1 MGEAKRKEMATL
13 KPSIALDT
21 LGGRIHVE
29 WDPTAAVTPLGQLP
43 FFIEFL
49 KVSGLFDAWVAD
61 CPLAY
66 QSNNASDKRA
76 VLATFLISILAG
88 HQRYAHITAIRHDGL
103 HPELL
108 GVLKR
113 VSEDAARR
121 ALAKMD
127 ESLGVAWLDGHL
139 AKTTAPLLSTPWILD
154 LDATVKCLYGK
165 QEGAIVGY
173 NPTKRGRPSHCYHRA
188 LMANTRL
195 ALAVEVMAG
204 NETAPTHSMPGIGTW
219 LDSLP
224 KEQRPALLRGDVAY
238 GSEAV
243 LREAEWRDPAYVSKL
258 RMTKNVKGLIKKL
271 FRRDGWED
279 AGQGWEGIEDT
290 LTLTGWSRAR
300 RVVVLR
306 RKLQGEILLTGTD
319 ERQGELAFIE
329 GDIPTARY
337 EYAVLVTSTAYP
349 VLSLA
354 QLYRDRADAENNF
367 DELKNQWGW
376 GGFTTQDL
384 ARCRLMARMVAL
396 VYNGWNLFVRLAQ
409 PHKHF
414 EAISSRPLLLHGV
427 ATQTRH
433 AGQIRMTIT
442 RTHAKQATIQA
453 VLTNLAGFL
462 NSLKATAEQLTSA
475 QRLQAILVRAFA
487 KFMLV
492 GTDPPTSL
500 APQFAPNSRGNC
512 FF

>member
-1 MGEAKRKEMATL
+1 MGEAKRKAL
-13 KPSIALDT
+13 LAKKQAVALDT
-21 LGGRIHVE
+21 FGGRIHVE
-29 WDPTAAVTPLGQLP
+29 WDPEAAVTPLGQLP

-61 CPLAY
+61 CPLVY
-66 QSNNASDKRA
+66 RSNNASDKRA

-88 HQRYAHITAIRHDGL
+88 HQRYAHIAGIRNDGI
-103 HPELL
+103 HPDLL
-108 GVLKR
+108 GVAGL

-121 ALAKMD
+121 ALSKMD
-127 ESLGVAWLDGHL
+127 ETEGVLWLERHL
-139 AKTTAPLLSTPWILD
+139 AKTTEPLLSTPWILD

-165 QEGAIVGY
+165 QEGAVVGY
-173 NPTKRGRPSHCYHRA
+173 NPTKKGRPSHCYHSA

-204 NETAPTHSMPGIGTW
+204 NETAPTHSMPGIWAW

-243 LREAEWRDPAYVSKL
+243 LREAELRDQAYLSKL

-271 FRRDGWED
+271 FRKDGWED
-279 AGQGWEGIEDT
+279 AGQGWKGLEDT
-290 LTLTGWSRAR
+290 LTLSGWSRAR

-306 RKLQGEILLTGTD
+306 RKLTGEMLLTGTD
-319 ERQGELAFIE
+319 ERQGEFAFIE
-329 GDIPTARY
+329 ADIPTARY
-337 EYAVLVTSTAYP
+337 EYAVLVTSTAHSI
-349 VLSLA
+349 LSLA

-396 VYNGWNLFVRLAQ
+396 VYNWWNLFVRLAQ

-433 AGQIRMTIT
+433 AGQTRLTIT
-442 RTHAKQATIQA
+442 STHAKQSSIQA
-453 VLTNLAGFL
+453 ILTNLADFL
-462 NSLKATAEQLTSA
+462 TSLKTTAEQLTDA
-475 QRLQAILVRAFA
+475 QRLQAILNRAFA
-487 KFMLV
+487 KFMQV
-492 GTDPPTSL
+492 V
-500 APQFAPNSRGNC
+500 PNSPSLLCLPSG
-512 FF
+512 